1 MARVNLNCAPNIR
14 VSVRL
19 MVEISRWVI
28 RIRQQQLRSLVAQL
42 RKESVAFPSKLRERT
57 GRELPW

>member
-14 VSVRL
+14 VCVVGVRL

-42 RKESVAFPSKLRERT
+42 RKESVAFPSKLRENR
-57 GRELPW
+57 